1 MSLGGAGGGGLGG
14 LECIA
19 LQKYGSVQNQCNK
32 KYVGNIV

>member
-1 MSLGGAGGGGLGG
+1 MSLGGAGGGGW